1 MNTHT
6 KRYTI
11 EINTVEIDEDGDF
24 QREWGG
30 VSLDLATTDDET
42 LAHIIEDL
50 YDVAERMFK
59 RRIDERT
66 ISDRR
71 PETLKGDV
79 LNYAA
84 ETIISLVDQATQAV
98 QAQRELPADPVRL
111 RRAGGHGENERRS
124 DRAATALRP
133 YLEENGTYD
142 ETALTDLL
150 SDLMHWADRNGVTF
164 TECLERAQMHHEAEA
179 TPEDDDEINPDV
191 PLLEQRQAHLICRT
205 CRQTYDVTIADYV
218 KARGLFTCEADGTP
232 LINHDHFR
240 YLVAMGQVSPSDF
253 ESIS

>member
-1 MNTHT
+1 MNTHL

-98 QAQRELPADPVRL
+98 QAQRELPADPD
-111 RRAGGHGENERRS
+111 GENERRS
-124 DRAATALRP
+124 DRAATALHP

-164 TECLERAQMHHEAEA
+164 TECLERAQMHYEAET
-179 TPEDDDEINPDV
+179 TPEDDDDEIEPDV
-191 PLLEQRQAHLICRT
+191 PLLEQHQAHLICRT
-205 CRQTYDVTIADYV
+205 CRQTYDVTTADYV
-218 KARGLFTCEADGTP
+218 KARGLFTCEKDGTP
-232 LINHDHFR
+232 LITQDHFR
-240 YLVAMGQVSPSDF
+240 YLVAMGQISPNDF

>member
-1 MNTHT
+1 MTT
-6 KRYTI
+6 IPKRYTI

-30 VSLDLATTDDET
+30 VSLDLATTDDEA

-71 PETLKGDV
+71 SQTLEGDYEGHDSDV

-98 QAQRELPADPVRL
+98 PAQRELPADPVRL

-124 DRAATALRP
+124 D
-133 YLEENGTYD
+133 
-142 ETALTDLL
+142 
-150 SDLMHWADRNGVTF
+150 
-164 TECLERAQMHHEAEA
+164 
-179 TPEDDDEINPDV
+179 
-191 PLLEQRQAHLICRT
+191 
-205 CRQTYDVTIADYV
+205 
-218 KARGLFTCEADGTP
+218 
-232 LINHDHFR
+232 
-240 YLVAMGQVSPSDF
+240 
-253 ESIS
+253 